1 MPLNR
6 TGAQGMTDKT
16 SSNAER
22 VLRIG
27 RAPDNDLVVPDPMVS
42 KYHAVLRQ
50 TVEGEPEITDLDSS
64 NGTYVNGNQVDRHV
78 LGPRDAVMIGHSR
91 LHLTDGRL
99 VRADA
104 GTGSF
109 TARDLTV
116 RVRQRGEAKTL
127 LSQVSLDLPEK
138 SLVGIVGPS
147 GCGKSTLLRAL
158 TGYQPADEGEVLY
171 DGLNLYTHFAELRQR
186 VALVPQ
192 DDVLHPQL
200 TLRRA
205 LSYGARLRFPR
216 DTDAAAREERV
227 KEVLE
232 ELGLSDRLDTRITA
246 LSGGQRKRVSV
257 AMELLTKPALLLLD
271 EPTSGLDPG
280 LDRQVMQMLRGLAD
294 GGRRVAVVT
303 HSVANL
309 HLCDRLLVLAPGGRT
324 AYFGP
329 SHYALEFFGYDD
341 WADVF
346 QAFDLH
352 PDRDWAA
359 RYRDSIHS
367 HTYAAVMEES
377 AARSTDAPDD
387 GAQSKAPDAG
397 DSKQRKKLK
406 RARKRSKAGGGPRES
421 SGAQSVRPPSWRS
434 QFTTLMRRNFSVIAA
449 DRGHAGLLLALP
461 LIMGVL
467 SVTVPAQYGFM
478 AATHT
483 CVRSAS
489 CVPNYNVDAQPVL
502 LVLAVGACLTG
513 TANSVRELV
522 QERVVYQRERAI
534 GLSRSAYVL
543 SKVMVLGLITA
554 VQGFMVVAIGLA
566 GRRLPVAGLVTTPSE
581 IELILVV
588 VLLSTTSMMLGLIIS
603 ALVRT
608 AEKTMP
614 LLVLATVVQVMFSG
628 AVFPL
633 FNQTGL
639 NQLSWLAPSRW
650 AVAAQAATIDLSRI
664 GPPTDDVHP
673 HSADPLWAHTTQQW
687 WLDSGVLEGLG
698 LVGIVV
704 VLVLLRRHEPL
715 VMRRG

>member
-1 MPLNR
+1 
-6 TGAQGMTDKT
+6 MTDKT
-16 SSNAER
+16 LSNAER

-42 KYHAVLRQ
+42 QYHAVLGK
-50 TVEGEPEITDLDSS
+50 TVEGEPEITDLNSS
-64 NGTYVNGNQVDRHV
+64 NGTYVNGHQVVRHV
-78 LGPRDAVMIGHSR
+78 LGPSDIVAIGHSR
-91 LHLTDGRL
+91 FHLADGRL

-109 TARDLTV
+109 IARDLTV
-116 RVRQRGEAKTL
+116 RVRQRSETKTL
-127 LSQVSLDLPEK
+127 LNQVSLDLPEK
-138 SLVGIVGPS
+138 ALVGIVGPS

-200 TLRRA
+200 TVRKA
-205 LSYGARLRFPR
+205 LSYGAKLRFPR
-216 DTDAAAREERV
+216 DSDAATREERV

-232 ELGLSDRLDTRITA
+232 ELGLSHRMDTRITA

-303 HSVANL
+303 HSIANL

-329 SHYALEFFGYDD
+329 SQYALEFFGYDD

-346 QAFDLH
+346 HAFDLH
-352 PDRDWAA
+352 PDWDWTA
-359 RYRDSIHS
+359 RYHTSIHYR
-367 HTYAAVMEES
+367 TYTAVMEEV
-377 AARSTDAPDD
+377 AAQRTDPPTD
-387 GAQSKAPDAG
+387 GTQPEKPGAEGLKKHR
-397 DSKQRKKLK
+397 KQRK
-406 RARKRSKAGGGPRES
+406 RPKAGRGLREFA
-421 SGAQSVRPPSWRS
+421 GAESIRPPSWRS
-434 QFTTLMRRNFSVIAA
+434 QFTTLMRRNLSVIAA

-478 AATHT
+478 AATQT
-483 CVRSAS
+483 CAKLVS
-489 CVPNYNVDAQPVL
+489 CAPNYNVDAQPVL

-534 GLSRSAYVL
+534 GLARSAYVL

-554 VQGFMVVAIGLA
+554 VQGFVVVAIGLA
-566 GRRLPVAGLVTTPSE
+566 GRRLPPVGLVTTPSE
-581 IELILVV
+581 IELVLAV

-633 FNQTGL
+633 FNQVGL
-639 NQLSWLAPSRW
+639 NQLSWLVPSRW
-650 AVAAQAATIDLSRI
+650 AVAAQAATINLSRI
-664 GPPTDDVHP
+664 GPPADDKHP
-673 HSADPLWAHTTQQW
+673 HSADPLWVHTAHQW
-687 WLDSGVLEGLG
+687 WLDAGVLEGLG
-698 LVGIVV
+698 LVGIIV

>member
-1 MPLNR
+1 
-6 TGAQGMTDKT
+6 MTDKT
-16 SSNAER
+16 SSNAEQ

-50 TVEGEPEITDLDSS
+50 TAEGEPEIADLDSS
-64 NGTYVNGNQVDRHV
+64 NGTYVNGHQVARHV
-78 LGPRDAVMIGHSR
+78 LGPRDAVVIGHSR

-104 GTGSF
+104 GSGSF

-171 DGLNLYTHFAELRQR
+171 DGLDLYTHFAELRQR

-200 TLRRA
+200 TLRKA
-205 LSYGARLRFPR
+205 LSYGAKLRFPR

-227 KEVLE
+227 REVLE
-232 ELGLSDRLDTRITA
+232 ELGLSDRMDTRITA

-329 SHYALEFFGYDD
+329 SHYALEFFGHDD

-346 QAFDLH
+346 QDFDLH

-359 RYRDSIHS
+359 SYRDSIHH
-367 HTYAAVMEES
+367 HTYAAVMEEL
-377 AARSTDAPDD
+377 AAQGTDAPDD
-387 GAQSKAPDAG
+387 GAQGENSDAE
-397 DSKQRKKLK
+397 DPERQKKMKKPRKPRKP
-406 RARKRSKAGGGPRES
+406 RKRPKAGRGPRES
-421 SGAQSVRPPSWRS
+421 SGAPSVRPPSWRS

-478 AATHT
+478 AAAHT

-554 VQGFMVVAIGLA
+554 VQGFVVVAIGLA

-614 LLVLATVVQVMFSG
+614 LLVLATVGQVMFSG

-633 FNQTGL
+633 FNQMGL

-650 AVAAQAATIDLSRI
+650 AVAAQAATIDLGRI

-673 HSADPLWAHTTQQW
+673 HSVDPLWAHTAHQW